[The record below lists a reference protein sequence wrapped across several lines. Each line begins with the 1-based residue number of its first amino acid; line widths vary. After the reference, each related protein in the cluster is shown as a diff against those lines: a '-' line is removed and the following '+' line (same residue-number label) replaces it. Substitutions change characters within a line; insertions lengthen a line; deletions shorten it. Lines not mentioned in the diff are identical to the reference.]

1 MASRRSGYLLVCGGS
16 ALFASTGVVSA
27 VAFEGGVAPIELAAL
42 RSYIAALILLPFLLL
57 VARRIRRADLLPI
70 VLFALIG
77 IVLAQGFYY
86 GAISRMDIAVALV
99 IVYTGPLLV
108 AGYQRAFHAER
119 LPLIGYLAMVLA
131 VTGVAIAV
139 LGGSGGL
146 AAISLLGV
154 GFALLTAVCFAG
166 QAILGAR
173 QPLTLP
179 PLARTGAGM
188 AAAAVIWIPLVP
200 IWALPL
206 DVFGDTAAFTG
217 RFDLEVPVGA
227 AVLYV
232 AVFGSVVPYL
242 LLIMGLARIG
252 PGAGSMAGMTEPV
265 VAPLLAWFALGQVLT
280 PLQALGVALTI
291 ACVAIVERQ
300 RYRLRR
306 VPESYVAEL

>member
-1 MASRRSGYLLVCGGS
+1 MSPRLSGYLLVAGGS

-27 VAFEGGVAPIELAAL
+27 VAFDGGVAPIELAAM
-42 RSYIAALILLPFLLL
+42 RSYVAALLLLPFLALAVRL
-57 VARRIRRADLLPI
+57 VRRADLVPI
-70 VLFALIG
+70 ALFALVG

-108 AGYQRAFHAER
+108 AAYQRVFHAER
-119 LPLIGYLAMVLA
+119 LPLLGYLAMVLA

-139 LGGSGGL
+139 LGGAGGIGG
-146 AAISLLGV
+146 ISLLGV

-173 QPLTLP
+173 QPTSLP

-188 AAAAVIWIPLVP
+188 LAAAVIWIPLVP
-200 IWALPL
+200 VWALPV
-206 DVFGDTAAFTG
+206 DGFGDPATFTG
-217 RFDLEVPVGA
+217 RFELEIPVGA
-227 AVLYV
+227 AVLYA
-232 AVFGSVVPYL
+232 AVFGSVVPYA
-242 LLIMGLARIG
+242 LLIMGLMRIG
-252 PGAGSMAGMTEPV
+252 PGAGSMAGMTEPI
-265 VAPLLAWFALGQVLT
+265 VAPMLAWFALGQLLT
-280 PLQALGVALTI
+280 PLQIVGVGLTI